1 MAILQANTDIVFLID
16 TTSSMS
22 DEINRVKNSISNFA
36 DSLAAENVSFRLGLV
51 DFGYYSNGYSN
62 QYVKNHGFFEDVETF
77 KNELSA
83 LTDDG
88 WDEYGLTAIQSALG
102 MDFNEGV
109 TKRFIMLT
117 NEGYYENGESGTS
130 SSYSELQADTVIEM
144 LNNAGVVL
152 DVVGSLKV
160 NDTYYSWGYHSCQ
173 DEYEP
178 IANATGGKFY
188 DISLLDYTAT
198 FEEIVQGI
206 VTQNTGGVMVD
217 LNDVGEN
224 QTGLFIVNKITAED
238 GTTSINPDAVFVPNA
253 LNYNNHIYAVYSNVN
268 TTWND
273 AKTYCEN
280 LGGHL
285 VTITDEAEQAA
296 VQNLLQNEENPV
308 NSYWIGGYT
317 ESEVATEGWQ
327 WTSGETIPAGEAVN
341 AEGANYSNW
350 AAGEPNNINEN
361 ENSLMMFNNPY
372 PDSGAAFGTWNDLNS
387 DGTLNSDEFYGTAN
401 IGVICEWDNA
411 EVVGEVT
418 EANIYT
424 AAENTEY
431 NQNITIPENWD
442 VTATANN
449 DILNITADG
458 VTAEGGEGSDRFA
471 VSSGVNDVVFADFT
485 PADDSLSFAD
495 RIPEESLHESYSSG
509 ELMLSNDDISLT
521 FQNMA
526 GLTEEL
532 LNEEVNNGG
541 FTNTVEQLIES
552 VPYVTVNQ
560 DAPVMMSL
568 SHWSYGFY
576 PATE

>member
-1 MAILQANTDIVFLID
+1 MADIIDIVFLVD
-16 TTSSMS
+16 NTSSMS
-22 DEINRVKNSISNFA
+22 SYIDQVKNNVNSFA
-36 DSLAAENVSFRLGLV
+36 NSLNGSGIDYRLGLV
-51 DFGYYSNGYSN
+51 EFGDIYDSSIKKYEFTS
-62 QYVKNHGFFEDVETF
+62 DIETF
-77 KNELSA
+77 VADVNAIDLTGGYDLPESGLEALVDSTNGALS
-83 LTDDG
+83 
-88 WDEYGLTAIQSALG
+88 
-102 MDFNEGV
+102 MDFRPEAG
-109 TKRFIMLT
+109 KRFIIVT
-117 NEGYYENGESGTS
+117 DADFHNQGESGNGDSGAYLVT
-130 SSYSELQADTVIEM
+130 DDV
-144 LNNAGVVL
+144 LNQLLANNVFM
-152 DVVGSLKV
+152 DVVG
-160 NDTYYSWGYHSCQ
+160 TIYSSKPEW
-173 DEYEP
+173 EP
-178 IANATGGKFY
+178 LANATGGQFY
-188 DISLLDYTAT
+188 DIKGDFPSLFQSIVD
-198 FEEIVQGI
+198 EIVEQDTDF
-206 VTQNTGGVMVD
+206 VTVD
-217 LNDVGEN
+217 LNKVGEN
-224 QTGLFIVNKITAED
+224 QTGLFIVNQVTAED
-238 GTTSINPDAVFVPNA
+238 GTTSINPDAVFAPNA

-308 NSYWIGGYT
+308 NSYWMGGYT

-350 AAGEPNNINEN
+350 GYAQPDGDGNN
-361 ENSLMMFNNPY
+361 LMMYYGENY
-372 PDSGAAFGTWNDLNS
+372 YSTLGQWNDFPASGEN
-387 DGTLNSDEFYGTAN
+387 GQEFFGTAN
-401 IGVICEWDNA
+401 IGLICEWDNA

-431 NQNITIPENWD
+431 SQNITITENWD

-495 RIPEESLHESYSSG
+495 TIPEESLHESYSSG
-509 ELMLSNDDISLT
+509 ELMLSNDDINLT

-541 FTNTVEQLIES
+541 VTNTVEQLIES

-576 PATE
+576 PPTE